1 MTCPASVIYTG
12 LALTPCSVSIT
23 GAGGLSLP
31 ATPSYTNN
39 INPGMATASYT
50 YAGDANHYGSSG
62 SKTFQILY
70 SSEPCLGSPGRDVL
84 QPINRDAA
92 STTSAFK
99 KGSTVPVKFRVC
111 DFYGHSIGTAGVV
124 TSFELVKK
132 LNGTGSEELVT
143 EDIVSTTPDTAF
155 RWSSTDQQWIFNLN
169 TKNLAVGYTYYYE
182 IGLGD
187 GGPPIA
193 FHVYLAK

>member
-1 MTCPASVIYTG
+1 M
-12 LALTPCSVSIT
+12 
-23 GAGGLSLP
+23 
-31 ATPSYTNN
+31 
-39 INPGMATASYT
+39 
-50 YAGDANHYGSSG
+50 
-62 SKTFQILY
+62 
-70 SSEPCLGSPGRDVL
+70 L

-143 EDIVSTTPDTAF
+143 EDMVSTTPDTAF